1 MVSFLVFK
9 DTTVRLPEE
18 MLEDIEELSYKLQRE
33 KSEIIREALN
43 IGINAM
49 NLRLAIEQYVR
60 GSVSFGRMAELT
72 GLGHRELFLE
82 LRRRSIVYRY
92 GEERF
97 SEEIERL
104 VD

>member
-1 MVSFLVFK
+1 MNFLALK

-33 KSEIIREALN
+33 KSEIMREALN

-49 NLRLAIEQYVR
+49 NLRLAIEQYVK
-60 GSVSFGRMAELT
+60 GSISFGRMAEMT
-72 GLGHRELFLE
+72 GLSHRELFLE
-82 LRRRSIVYRY
+82 LRRRNIVYRY